1 MTDFVPQTTS
11 DQAVIAGGDLRSIAF
26 RPAEPGRVSVRS
38 VPADPGAHSESGL
51 VGGLDLRR
59 PGRAQPLASMRA
71 PSGGI
76 GTVLALSYTAT
87 AADLSTAGS
96 WTCEVA
102 NATDVEMG
110 FDTEITYPSSTPVPP
125 VLQKQATFDVEL
137 LNLIL
142 GEAIRDAG
150 LSWHL
155 ESSPDLSESVVRWSD
170 AVGASL
176 PDPLKGATSYR
187 FPVPD
192 FRAENDTGI
201 GTITWAVVRILNF
214 DSDPYAPVTG
224 VFTERNGVPT
234 LHVDIA
240 FAANTAS
247 AVVIDS
253 DVDLDKVG
261 VEVDVN
267 SLSVGVDVGFD
278 GTVTA
283 TVTGSVSIKVAGVDV
298 YDISEQTSVTLQ
310 DAINSGWFGNFQ
322 PPPVRQYTDEF
333 FVALMRLGA
342 QARIESYQSDGQTL
356 TVTYTVPA
364 VVPPP
369 APVVVPPP
377 VPVVVPPPVPV
388 VVPPPTPVV
397 PGVVPRAAPIRG
409 EGS

>member
-1 MTDFVPQTTS
+1 VTDFAPQTTS

-38 VPADPGAHSESGL
+38 IPADPGAHSESGL

-59 PGRAQPLASMRA
+59 PGRAQPLASMQA
-71 PSGGI
+71 PSGT

-96 WTCEVA
+96 WTCDVA
-102 NATDVEMG
+102 NATDVDMG

-125 VLQKQATFDVEL
+125 VVVQRPPVTFDVEL

-155 ESSPDLSESVVRWSD
+155 ESSPDLSESVVRWSG
-170 AVGASL
+170 ALGASL

-187 FPVPD
+187 FNVPD

-224 VFTERNGVPT
+224 VFTERNAVPT
-234 LHVDIA
+234 LHIDIA

-253 DVDLDKVG
+253 DVDLDKVD
-261 VEVDVN
+261 VEVAVN

-278 GTVTA
+278 GTVQA
-283 TVTGSVSIKVAGVDV
+283 TVTGSVGVKVDGVDV

-322 PPPVRQYTDEF
+322 PPPVRQYTDQF
-333 FVALMRLGA
+333 FIALMRLGA
-342 QARIESYQSDGQTL
+342 QARIESYQTKGQTL

-369 APVVVPPP
+369 TPVVPP
-377 VPVVVPPPVPV
+377 VVPR
-388 VVPPPTPVV
+388 PTPVI
-397 PGVVPRAAPIRG
+397 PGVVPRAAPNRG